1 MVTVL
6 IEVAILHIPLLSGL
20 VSVNST
26 VVTVRP
32 EFLFRCYWSISFM
45 SPPVISHSWSMVRI
59 YGKVG
64 TCDWAGTFD
73 R

>member
-45 SPPVISHSWSMVRI
+45 SPPVISHS
-59 YGKVG
+59 
-64 TCDWAGTFD
+64 
-73 R
+73 